1 MAATSFTPA
10 RTAGRP
16 VPFPDRRPAPHLV
29 DVTLFFAPTSG
40 GVRRYLLAKHE
51 WLARARLLDHTILV
65 PGPADTGL
73 PRHVV
78 TFRSPAAPFGHGY
91 RLPLRMEP
99 FREQLRA
106 LKPDLIEVGDPYQ
119 LAWQSLRVARE
130 LGVPIVAFC
139 HSDLATLSRT
149 LLGAWSSGFAR
160 RYLANLYAR
169 FDRVLAPSTRLAE
182 RLTDAGVPG
191 VEIQPLG
198 VDDAVFRPRAADPRV
213 RAALGIPPG
222 DKVLVFAGRLS
233 PEKHVRI
240 LLEAMGR
247 LGAGWHLL
255 LVGSGRRA
263 RLAANVTQ
271 VNYQQEPAELAR
283 VLASCDAFVH
293 AGDQETFGLVVL
305 EAMACGLPVVAAR
318 AGALPE
324 LVDEDVGGTFTPGD
338 PDSLVAAV
346 CTLFERELATVR
358 RAARRRAE
366 SRSWDA
372 AFRSLTTR
380 YLGLVAGSVVDGGRR
395 EAWRH
400 AG

>member
-1 MAATSFTPA
+1 MAATSLTPA

-29 DVTLFFAPTSG
+29 DVTLFYAPTSG

-91 RLPLRMEP
+91 RVPLRMEP
-99 FREQLRA
+99 FREQLHA

-149 LLGAWSSGFAR
+149 LLGAWSGGFAR

-169 FDRVLAPSTRLAE
+169 FDRVLAPSMQLAE
-182 RLTDAGVPG
+182 RLADAGVPG

-198 VDDAVFRPRAADPRV
+198 VDDAVFHPRAADPRV
-213 RAALGIPPG
+213 RAALGIPPE

-233 PEKHVRI
+233 PEKRVRV

-263 RLAANVTQ
+263 RLAGNVIQ
-271 VNYQQEPAELAR
+271 VDYQQEPAQLAR
-283 VLASCDAFVH
+283 VLASGDAFVH

-346 CTLFERELATVR
+346 RTLFERDLTVVR

-372 AFRSLTTR
+372 AFSSLTTR
-380 YLGLVAGSVVDGGRR
+380 YLGLVAGSVADPGRR
-395 EAWRH
+395 AAWCH